1 MSNKNQS
8 YVTAVNHFIELR
20 KVQRKCKS
28 DYGFKQS
35 SFLLGTCAKTEHL
48 TKDFFVIVQELYAIN
63 PSIVFLLQNEQKS
76 NLLLDI
82 ISELGIHDV
91 IKFVDLSDV
100 AFMSV
105 IDQYIDPIR
114 CDQESC
120 VNYKRFFPY
129 PIIHLSD
136 YSVEYEGSIADL
148 RKEAEYNELEKYIYS
163 SIFEQEVDENFS
175 LDDAMISY
183 LSQKGISQNTIALIK
198 EAQNTHKR
206 ADNIKLRLQARA
218 EDREFHL
225 LMKQYNELVYTLSK
239 KYFEE
244 GLRADQKSLTCKAF
258 VNLLNT

>member
-8 YVTAVNHFIELR
+8 YVTAVNHCIEFR
-20 KVQRKCKS
+20 KLQGKCKS

-48 TKDFFVIVQELYAIN
+48 TKDFFVIVQELCAIN
-63 PSIVFLLQNEQKS
+63 PNIVFLLQSEQKS

-82 ISELGIHDV
+82 ISELGIQDD

-105 IDQYIDPIR
+105 IDQYIDPIL

-129 PIIHLSD
+129 PIIHLSE
-136 YSVEYEGSIADL
+136 YGMEYEVSIADL
-148 RKEAEYNELEKYIYS
+148 RKEAEYNELEKYAYS
-163 SIFEQEVDENFS
+163 SIFEQEIDESFY
-175 LDDAMISY
+175 LDDAMVSY
-183 LSQKGISQNTIALIK
+183 LSQQGISQNTIALIE

-206 ADNIKLRLQARA
+206 TDNIKLRLQARA

-225 LMKQYNELVYTLSK
+225 LMKQYNELVYSLSK
-239 KYFEE
+239 KYFEA
-244 GLRADQKSLTCKAF
+244 GLRADDKSFACKAF
-258 VNLLNT
+258 VDLLET